1 MGGRKCSDRKRTK
14 PPRLHNSFWEF
25 QSKTVILLYE
35 AFFIRE
41 EGKEQ
46 AIGRVDTL
54 PACPLAGGGNRGGF
68 APLLRTSPRAKTS
81 TNSGATP
88 GTKSTPWGVFHMK
101 HRGGKKMK
109 RREKVVAI
117 RFSEEELA
125 VLDRQRGTRK
135 RGAYLREMLLGLP
148 APQPIPEVNQDAYNA
163 SARWAANL
171 NQIARRL
178 NADERYEVN
187 IEDLKGII
195 KGFRLAL
202 LGGVTDDDSE
212 NR

>member
-1 MGGRKCSDRKRTK
+1 M
-14 PPRLHNSFWEF
+14 
-25 QSKTVILLYE
+25 
-35 AFFIRE
+35 
-41 EGKEQ
+41 EQ
-46 AIGRVDTL
+46 AIGKVDTF

-68 APLLRTSPRAKTS
+68 APLLRTSPKTKTS
-81 TNSGATP
+81 TDSGATP
-88 GTKSTPWGVFHMK
+88 GTKSTPWGVFRVT
-101 HRGGKKMK
+101 HRGKCGKME

-117 RFSEEELA
+117 RFSGSELA
-125 VLDRQRGTRK
+125 ILDRQRGTRK

-202 LGGVTDDDSE
+202 LGGGKDDDSQDS
-212 NR
+212 